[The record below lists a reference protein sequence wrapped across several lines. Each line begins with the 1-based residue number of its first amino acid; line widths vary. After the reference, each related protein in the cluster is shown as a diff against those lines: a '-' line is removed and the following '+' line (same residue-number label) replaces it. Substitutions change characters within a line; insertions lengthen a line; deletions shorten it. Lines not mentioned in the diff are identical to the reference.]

1 VIYVILL
8 LKEGIAVSSTTLV
21 GIIKQVNK
29 EGNQNAQYNIET
41 VFTSIHVSLYHMYE
55 IETLQVTIKIAR
67 NFP

>member
-1 VIYVILL
+1 VILL

-41 VFTSIHVSLYHMYE
+41 VFTSIHVSLYPMYE